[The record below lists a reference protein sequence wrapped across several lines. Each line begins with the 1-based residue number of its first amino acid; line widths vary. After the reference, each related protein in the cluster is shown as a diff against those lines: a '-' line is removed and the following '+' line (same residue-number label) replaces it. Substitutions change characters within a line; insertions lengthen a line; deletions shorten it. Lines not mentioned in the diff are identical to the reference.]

1 MEWFKL
7 LKQPKLRAG
16 SKVTTNLGI
25 DSEKDENTP
34 CKRKIQEYMDKANR
48 MGQDGYHRVG
58 NQLQS
63 STIAPDWPE
72 EIYCSALKKLN
83 EFSFEK
89 LNKEEIRDA
98 PGGYEWW
105 QDVHADLGDYV
116 INGYYGGRYELH
128 GDIYTYMTLKISK
141 MIPDELIFI
150 RHYGGEGIG
159 YKGRISDFHESIKEV
174 DWR

>member
-48 MGQDGYHRVG
+48 MGQEGYHRVG
-58 NQLQS
+58 NQYES
-63 STIAPDWPE
+63 STTVPDWPE
-72 EIYCSALKKLN
+72 EVYCMALKKLN

-89 LNKEEIRDA
+89 MNEERISH
-98 PGGYEWW
+98 GGYDWW
-105 QDVHADLGDYV
+105 QDIHADVGDYIV
-116 INGYYGGRYELH
+116 NGYYGGRYEFGLEESYVFMSL
-128 GDIYTYMTLKISK
+128 IITKT
-141 MIPDELIFI
+141 IPHEEVFI
-150 RHYGGEGIG
+150 RHFGDEV
-159 YKGRISDFHESIKEV
+159 KGKDISIFHEAVKEI

>member
-16 SKVTTNLGI
+16 SKVSTNLGI

-48 MGQDGYHRVG
+48 MDQEGYHRAG
-58 NQLQS
+58 NVLET
-63 STIAPDWPE
+63 STTVPDWPE
-72 EIYCSALKKLN
+72 EVYCMALKKLN

-89 LNKEEIRDA
+89 LRKESLSH
-98 PGGYEWW
+98 GGYDWW
-105 QDVHADLGDYV
+105 QDIHADVGDYIV
-116 INGYYGGRYELH
+116 NGYYGGRYEFGSDNQH
-128 GDIYTYMTLKISK
+128 FVYMTLRIIKN
-141 MIPDELIFI
+141 IPYEVLFI
-150 RHYGGEGIG
+150 RHFGEGDEGMEYI
-159 YKGRISDFHESIKEV
+159 DFGEAIKEI

>member
-1 MEWFKL
+1 MNWFTIIKN
-7 LKQPKLRAG
+7 PKLRAG

-25 DSEKDENTP
+25 GGEKDDGP
-34 CKRKIQEYMDKANR
+34 CKRKIQEYMNKANR

-89 LNKEEIRDA
+89 LNKEEIRD
-98 PGGYEWW
+98 GGYEWW
-105 QDVHADLGDYV
+105 QDVHEDLGDYV
-116 INGYYGGRYELH
+116 INGYYGGRYEFQ

-150 RHYGGEGIG
+150 RHFGGEEIG
-159 YKGRISDFHESIKEV
+159 YNGPISDFLEAIKEI